1 MRSLTIKG
9 RLDRHSL
16 RGLIRSGYSMDDV
29 DRMERVGVITP
40 EVRDR
45 YERLWAWST
54 ATAHPLIDNASLERW
69 RARRDRIIRAIRN
82 MPYPPRAA

>member
-9 RLDRHSL
+9 QLNRHSI
-16 RGLIRSGYSMDDV
+16 RDLIRSGYSMDDV
-29 DRMERVGVITP
+29 DRMARVGVINP

-54 ATAHPLIDNASLERW
+54 ATAHPLINGASLERW